1 MFIPV
6 SIAIHLALVAF
17 LIGRP
22 GLLLPLLGGYAA
34 YHAVVAWG
42 ILYPRSRLFGPNLA
56 RLPTTE
62 PIVMLTFDDGPH
74 PEVTPR
80 VLDILRAHGA
90 RASFFLIGKWVERYP
105 EVVQRIVQEGHTVGC
120 HSYTHSYLF
129 WALSPLRLTREVRRS
144 RQAIEMIT
152 GRPCLW
158 FRAPVGLKNCFLGRV
173 LAREGMRLVSWGISV
188 RRSERPA
195 AGGLPPRLAGRLRPG
210 SILLLHDG
218 HDRRPEGSPGVLET
232 LPGVLA
238 SLRTLG
244 YRSESL
250 P

>member
-6 SIAIHLALVAF
+6 SIAIHLALVAL

-22 GLLLPLLGGYAA
+22 GLLLPVLGGYAA

-42 ILYPRSRLFGPNLA
+42 ILHPRSRLFGPNLA

-62 PIVMLTFDDGPH
+62 PIVLLTFDDGPH
-74 PEVTPR
+74 PDVTPR
-80 VLDILRAHGA
+80 VLDLLRVHGA
-90 RASFFLIGKWVERYP
+90 RASFFLIGKWVEKYP
-105 EVVQRIVQEGHTVGC
+105 DVVRRIVREGHTVGC
-120 HSYTHSYLF
+120 HSDTHSYMF
-129 WALSPLRLTREVRRS
+129 WALPPLRLLREVRRS
-144 RQAIEMIT
+144 RQAIETIT

-158 FRAPVGLKNCFLGRV
+158 FRAPVGLKNCFLSRV
-173 LAREGMRLVSWGISV
+173 LAREGMRLVSWGINV
-188 RRSERPA
+188 RGSDRPA
-195 AGGLPPRLAGRLRPG
+195 ADRLSPRLAGRLRPG

-218 HDRRPEGSPGVLET
+218 HDRRPEGSPDVLGL

-238 SLRTLG
+238 TLRTLG
-244 YRSESL
+244 YRCEPL